1 MKIEKVN
8 ISDSKAEIILSD
20 VEPHLLN
27 AFRRSLIV
35 DVPKMAIDKVEI
47 HLGAIS
53 DENGKTY
60 ESTTPLFDE
69 VISHRLGMIP
79 VPVDGKALLDGHMK
93 MPEECDCAGAGCP
106 NCQIMYSLNKR
117 GPCTVYSRDLEPLG
131 DEKLKPKD
139 KDIPIVKLTE
149 DEGIL
154 IYAIAHLG
162 TGSMHARWQAVHAA
176 GYRPIPKIT
185 IDQKKVSDPER
196 VVGNC
201 PKDVYEIS
209 KKALKAKN
217 PEACIL
223 CRTCEN
229 EDISGKEAI
238 KVDAETSRYFFKFET
253 DGGVDPKTA
262 IIYALN
268 VLEAR
273 FNDFQVSLAE
283 FK

>member
-1 MKIEKVN
+1 MKIDKVN
-8 ISDSKAEIILSD
+8 ITDSKAEIIFSD
-20 VEPHLLN
+20 AEPYLIN
-27 AFRRSLIV
+27 AFRRTLIV

-69 VISHRLGMIP
+69 IISHRLGM
-79 VPVDGKALLDGHMK
+79 VPTPTDAKALLEGHMN
-93 MPEECDCAGAGCP
+93 MPDECDCAGAGCP

-117 GPCTVYSRDLEPLG
+117 GPCTVYSGDLEPLG

-139 KDIPIVKLTE
+139 KMIPIVKLTE

-162 TGSMHARWQAVHAA
+162 TGAMHARWQAVHAA
-176 GYRPIPKIT
+176 GYRPIPKII
-185 IDQKKVSDPER
+185 IDQKKVSDQER

-217 PEACIL
+217 PDACIL
-223 CRTCEN
+223 CRTCEH
-229 EDISGKEAI
+229 EDIGGKDAI
-238 KVDAETSRYFFKFET
+238 KVDVNTSRYLFKFET
-253 DGGVDPKTA
+253 DGAIDPKTA
-262 IIYALN
+262 IMYALN
-268 VLEAR
+268 MLDAR
-273 FNDFQVSLAE
+273 FNDFQDSLA
-283 FK
+283 KLK